1 MPRGLRDTGGPLQAP
16 LYRDVEDKLDIVDE
30 ASDDGWANARC
41 PAHDDENPS
50 LGVKEDTKT
59 GELVVNCRAGCSR
72 EKIFLSLGADGS
84 GSRPK
89 TKSGKRKKTTRK
101 SPSGGKLVDTYEYR
115 SLEGVPLA
123 LKKRYEPTDAP
134 KYFVWADPQDAE
146 KRGLPGNLKEE
157 DLPLYNA
164 DKVREQ
170 KSKKIFFV
178 EGEKAAD
185 ALEKAYNALSVC
197 LPGGAGTKN
206 IPPEQ
211 LEILRG
217 RKIIIWPDNDPG
229 GRSLMRTVVT
239 ALEGIATNTLIISP
253 YVPPKGDA
261 YNYVQAGHTKKDLT
275 NLIKETPQEPSVVE
289 ILDGYEVTI
298 PESGGLIKFRFEN
311 LEYAP
316 HKVEADI
323 SVWHEQVSIPHRISL
338 RQNLLS
344 ASSQEGFVRQLTKYF
359 DEKDQTTWFRL
370 VNNAYD
376 LILDKNRNREADE
389 WVMAPLPKV
398 SNLYHI
404 HPLVTEDGLTVLFGM
419 GGSGKSYLTALL
431 SLLTATGHELKIG
444 NDVFVAHNP
453 GGVIYVDYEASRA
466 RLHRRMKALAR
477 GLGIEARLLDQ
488 KDFPVYYVSGGG
500 IPLRQ
505 QVPSLRKLFKEKRDG
520 RLLIVDSVAQA
531 TDGELKDEGPVSAY
545 SNAITRI
552 GATASISIAHV
563 TKDQGHDYPFGSV
576 FWHNAPRLTWNV
588 QRLNGE
594 DDEMGLAV
602 YNRKSNDDNLKAP
615 LGLVF
620 NFSGAVQDPDFTVTI
635 TAGDVKEM
643 EEKSKKGMGRAE
655 EVDALLDEK
664 PCTKEEIAK
673 EKGWDRTIVSR
684 LFNAENNKGRWV
696 PVNEREN
703 NGGRKA
709 IVYGN
714 AQ

>member
-1 MPRGLRDTGGPLQAP
+1 MPKGLDSTSGPLQAP
-16 LYRDVEDKLDIVDE
+16 LYRDVEDSLDIVDE

-50 LGVKEDTKT
+50 MGVKEDTKT

-72 EKIFLSLGADGS
+72 EKIFLSLGADS
-84 GSRPK
+84 SSPRPK
-89 TKSGKRKKTTRK
+89 AKSRKTKKTTGKR
-101 SPSGGKLVDTYEYR
+101 PSGGKLVATYEYR

-123 LKKRYEPTDAP
+123 LKKRYELTDAP

-146 KRGLPGNLKEE
+146 KSGLPNGLKEE
-157 DLPLYNA
+157 TLPPYNA
-164 DKVREQ
+164 DKVREL
-170 KSKKIFFV
+170 KSKKIFFT

-185 ALEKAYNALSVC
+185 ALGKAYNALSVC

-217 RKIIIWPDNDPG
+217 REIIIWPDNDPG

-239 ALEGIATNTLIISP
+239 ALEGITTNTLTISP

-261 YNYVQAGHTKKDLT
+261 YDYVQAGHTKKDLA
-275 NLIKETPQEPSVVE
+275 NLIKETPRDPSVIE
-289 ILDGYEVTI
+289 ILDGYEVAI

-359 DEKDQTTWFRL
+359 DEKDQTIWFRL
-370 VNNAYD
+370 VNNAYE
-376 LILDKNRNREADE
+376 LILDKNRNREVDE
-389 WVMAPLPKV
+389 WVMAPLPKN

-404 HPLVTEDGLTVLFGM
+404 RPLMAEDGLTVLFGM
-419 GGSGKSYLTALL
+419 GGSGKSYVTALMA
-431 SLLTATGHELKIG
+431 LLTATGQELKIG
-444 NDVFVAHNP
+444 NNVFVARNP

-466 RLHRRMKALAR
+466 RLYRRMKALAR
-477 GLGIEARLLDQ
+477 GFGIEARLLDQ
-488 KDFPVYYVSGGG
+488 ADFPVYYVSGGG

-505 QVPSLRKLFKEKRDG
+505 QVPGLRKLFKEKRDG
-520 RLLIVDSVAQA
+520 RLLIIDSVGQA

-545 SNAITRI
+545 SNAILRI
-552 GATASISIAHV
+552 GATASLSIAHV
-563 TKDQGHDYPFGSV
+563 TKEQGNEYPFGSI
-576 FWHNAPRLTWNV
+576 FWHNAPRMTWNT
-588 QRLNGE
+588 QLLNRE
-594 DDEMGLAV
+594 DDELGMV
-602 YNRKSNDDNLKAP
+602 MYNKKTNDGKLNAP
-615 LGLVF
+615 LGFVF
-620 NFSGAVQDPDFTVTI
+620 NFSGDTEDPDFTVTLSQ
-635 TAGDVKEM
+635 GDVKEM
-643 EEKSKKGMGRAE
+643 EERVKKGMGRAE

-673 EKGWDRTIVSR
+673 EKSWDRTIVSR

-703 NGGRKA
+703 DGGRKA